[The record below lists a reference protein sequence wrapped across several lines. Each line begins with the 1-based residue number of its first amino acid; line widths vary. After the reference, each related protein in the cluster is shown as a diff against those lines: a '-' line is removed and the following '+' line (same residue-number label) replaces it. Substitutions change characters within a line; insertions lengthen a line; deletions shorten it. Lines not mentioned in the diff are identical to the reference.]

1 MSRASPNSTHGSQS
15 NVIQTQALADIR
27 SPRVIHSQ
35 ITGIS
40 PAPTASINVSFTP
53 PSTMAAQW
61 DRFVVDKVVLRAFRA
76 TGSYPPLVAYDP
88 VNTVTVTTNQHILNY
103 ANCMIVEPIYA
114 VVNEAPVLF
123 SYTVEKP
130 THQSLD
136 SIGDLRTPITCTQSW
151 NAGSLFLGS
160 FYAGV
165 TSGMFQYSLEWHIT
179 LIGPHADLA

>member
-1 MSRASPNSTHGSQS
+1 M
-15 NVIQTQALADIR
+15 
-27 SPRVIHSQ
+27 IHSQ

-40 PAPTASINVSFTP
+40 PAPTASINVQFTP
-53 PSTMAAQW
+53 PSTIASQW
-61 DRFVVDKVVLRAFRA
+61 DRYVVDKVVLRAFRS
-76 TGSYPPLVAYDP
+76 TGVYPPLVAYDP

-130 THQSLD
+130 THQGLD
-136 SIGDLRTPITCTQSW
+136 AVGDLRTPVTCTQSW

-165 TSGMFQYSLEWHIT
+165 TSGTFQYSLEWHIT